1 MVERFYGRTAVKG
14 LHVIVSIVSV
24 SEREKERA
32 NKGGNKRAIE
42 RTAMLEEK
50 EEVAAVNGVGG
61 PLKYSV
67 RGGSFVSQWC
77 YV

>member
-32 NKGGNKRAIE
+32 NKGGNKRATE
-42 RTAMLEEK
+42 RTAMAEEK